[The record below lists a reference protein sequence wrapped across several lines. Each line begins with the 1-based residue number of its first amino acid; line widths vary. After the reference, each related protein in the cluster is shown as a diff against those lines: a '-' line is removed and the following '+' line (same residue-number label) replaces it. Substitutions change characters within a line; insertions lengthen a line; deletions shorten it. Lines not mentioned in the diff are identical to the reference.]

1 VPGSSSGLI
10 TRAPGPN
17 GMVTCACSTKSG
29 GSFSLLCMLVDAVTV
44 SMTLLN
50 IDFCL
55 NSQLTI
61 QVKSDDTD
69 ITTAIDVHSS
79 VSRRVSV
86 LGQKDSSGSSV
97 ASLKEV
103 EASRSRRF
111 GEGRRRSSSTDEY
124 EGKLELLVFCPNSK
138 HQQQHRVLMRDKAL
152 KSICLSDKH
161 LFAMLQ
167 QDFDYPEC
175 SFCFKVQCGVVLATD
190 VESPMGFASSDE
202 SQTFAAPLQ
211 FYTSPASL
219 HFGIALDGS
228 SPMRSS
234 RSLSP
239 GTHVRMA
246 VLRRF
251 ESAPE
256 LEHALMYCYL
266 ANMNDHAVDVDNTS
280 ARVASSH
287 LLQPSG
293 DSIPGVFDGS
303 GVLDIGLSNERFRV
317 KSSALRARGAKISLR
332 QPMHSDLD
340 LSVGVLAVYTTH
352 EVRHFASGS
361 CMLTIGTD
369 GTVVVIPPPPRVER
383 LHLAASVHSVE
394 AVRDQERAHSF
405 CIDSSMYLDPGQDGM
420 VTCIASS
427 SDRIRLGIT
436 ACCQEDTTLTSAY
449 VVELGPFNPKAPWE
463 QQISSIQRKSLTF
476 HDEQRTKKGT
486 FISYSSGA
494 SVSEIACG
502 ESFSIAKMSD
512 GSLWSWGTCSHG
524 SLGHGPSVESLPK
537 PRKILCQA
545 LRFVSVSCGAHHVG
559 ALCSNHELYTWG
571 ANNQGQLGQAREKDS
586 SSEKLWSFSKEKDPV
601 ISKLMVPTKVALTI
615 LGLGAVGIFQVA
627 CGDYH
632 TALLTTTGADSA
644 FCICCYFILLIVF

>member
-1 VPGSSSGLI
+1 MSTEIDIHSSISKRASGL
-10 TRAPGPN
+10 G
-17 GMVTCACSTKSG
+17 
-29 GSFSLLCMLVDAVTV
+29 
-44 SMTLLN
+44 
-50 IDFCL
+50 
-55 NSQLTI
+55 
-61 QVKSDDTD
+61 
-69 ITTAIDVHSS
+69 H
-79 VSRRVSV
+79 
-86 LGQKDSSGSSV
+86 KDSSGSSV
-97 ASLKEV
+97 ASVKEV

-111 GEGRRRSSSTDEY
+111 VEGRRRSSSADEY

-138 HQQQHRVLMRDKAL
+138 HQQQYRVLMRDKAL
-152 KSICLSDKH
+152 KSLCLSDTH
-161 LFAMLQ
+161 LFGMLQ
-167 QDFDYPEC
+167 QDFDHPEF
-175 SFCFKVQCGVVLATD
+175 SFCFKVQCGFVSATD
-190 VESPMGFASSDE
+190 VEGPMVSASSDE
-202 SQTFAAPLQ
+202 RQTLDAPLQ

-219 HFGIALDGS
+219 HSGIALVES
-228 SPMRSS
+228 SPIPSS

-266 ANMNDHAVDVDNTS
+266 ANMNDHAVDVDNAS

-293 DSIPGVFDGS
+293 ESQDSTPGVFGGS

-332 QPMHSDLD
+332 QPMQSELD
-340 LSVGVLAVYTTH
+340 LSAGVLAIYTTH

-361 CMLTIGTD
+361 CMLTIGAD
-369 GTVVVIPPPPRVER
+369 GTVLVIPPPPRVER
-383 LHLAASVHSVE
+383 LHLAASVQSVE
-394 AVRDQERAHSF
+394 AVRNQERAHTF
-405 CIDSSMYLDPGQDGM
+405 CIDSSMYLDAGQDGM

-427 SDRIRLGIT
+427 SDRIRLGII
-436 ACCQEDTTLTSAY
+436 ACCQEDATLTSAY

-463 QQISSIQRKSLTF
+463 QQISSIQRKNLTF

-486 FISYSSGA
+486 FISHSSGA
-494 SVSEIACG
+494 SVSEISCG

-512 GSLWSWGTCSHG
+512 GSLWSWGTCPHG

-571 ANNQGQLGQAREKDS
+571 ANHQGQLGQTKEKDS
-586 SSEKLWSFSKEKDPV
+586 SSDKLWSFSKEKNPI

-632 TALLTTTGADSA
+632 TALLTTTGADSE
-644 FCICCYFILLIVF
+644 FCVSSLCVFLLVF